1 MEKVVLPTVAFVGRL
16 FPNLTVQG
24 LGDPNYAYSLLKQY
38 KGEWEFDTNWKM
50 IFGHPKKAGWIKAI
64 QEAQQTVQKGLKL
77 DCPILVMSSNKSF
90 PETET
95 WHEEYMT
102 SDIVLDVQDIQNT
115 GRN

>member
-64 QEAQQTVQKGLKL
+64 QEAQQTVPVSYTHLLLPPDRLSHQ
-77 DCPILVMSSNKSF
+77 
-90 PETET
+90 
-95 WHEEYMT
+95 
-102 SDIVLDVQDIQNT
+102 
-115 GRN
+115 R